1 MSLCDLGKDQK
12 PGDKF
17 LNVQAKMLINP
28 TNDYVVGKMSRSY
41 GKKPFPGRRVT
52 LSAELT

>member
-41 GKKPFPGRRVT
+41 GKN
-52 LSAELT
+52 LSKVEGSPSQPS